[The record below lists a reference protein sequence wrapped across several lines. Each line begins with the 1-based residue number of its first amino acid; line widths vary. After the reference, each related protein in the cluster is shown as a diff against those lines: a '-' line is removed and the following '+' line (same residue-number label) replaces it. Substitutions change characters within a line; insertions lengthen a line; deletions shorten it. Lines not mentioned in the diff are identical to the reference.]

1 MKKRYGFNCSSRI
14 QLESAPKMIQK
25 APLTNMGQLYLH
37 LEERKWYAKI
47 GTRGE
52 PIQLLKVVSVLCEYK
67 QLLLA
72 IRWGLS
78 YFFSRVEYILH
89 IYKLDYSPLHK

>member
-37 LEERKWYAKI
+37 LEERK
-47 GTRGE
+47 
-52 PIQLLKVVSVLCEYK
+52 
-67 QLLLA
+67 
-72 IRWGLS
+72 
-78 YFFSRVEYILH
+78 
-89 IYKLDYSPLHK
+89 